1 MYLALLVIFL
11 QCSELYSQK
20 RVFTFNTVD
29 IKVQP
34 SVKVK
39 NGAPLSITCHA
50 DISKSTDFQLK
61 HNFTFFKDGKLVF
74 MTVSDKRDAR
84 YEIPVARS
92 SDTGDYECTV
102 EAGGKTKSSNSL
114 HVWVTG
120 MTKPIL
126 TAEKKEVLEGEVVKL
141 RCELPEEVP
150 PLYFFFRKMKMNST
164 PKEKSVFESQRN
176 FSVVEFPVEEGDN
189 ILQFDCFARRN
200 VKLEFESSE
209 HSKKTLVTVRE
220 PFIKPTLNVK
230 PSSNITEGDRIQ
242 IECSTVVARMRDI
255 EIILQKN
262 KTILNSVRDEKLLKY
277 SAVATLEDSGEY
289 QCKVEQGRASKTT
302 KLNIVVSELFPK
314 PILAA
319 SVIKLD
325 ENKELTLS
333 CSINGFQKANFSIL
347 RKNSNADIWLKNS
360 KNLTMRVNVNDT
372 GSYICKAEVKGI
384 VKESKPVTINVY
396 APVSKPT
403 LSVVSGLPEVVLG
416 KSLLLICRSVMG
428 TPPITF
434 TFYKGNKI
442 KETVVNDTYATF
454 LDENI
459 GQNDKGGYRC
469 DAKNNHSSGM
479 KTSNILNITVIVP
492 IKNASLGS
500 VPYGEVEDGSETV
513 FLCSVKEG
521 SWPIRF
527 RIFRKTDREVLLFEK
542 NENAHRVVWRREAM
556 NRQDT
561 GTYYC
566 MASNRA
572 NVDVKSH
579 PITISV
585 ILAAWQKGVIAAF
598 VLILIAGAVTL
609 TLWWLLCKKKKA
621 KGPSMEMSGSALAT
635 NLPNEKLTRQHND
648 GDYYSG
654 SGYIEDSE
662 NHMKSPDESKG
673 PDLESAEVEYTEV
686 EVSTLD
692 PHRGAFIRQTTKKK
706 EKKLILCQYIF
717 QLLYRRGLKQFIV
730 KSEKLIMCLHHTM
743 ILWKTGILDY
753 KGILMLLRT
762 VVSKI
767 SWEKKTSQDGRCC
780 KCFKSSAALIYEF
793 ARLFF
798 SKFMSLR
805 GTMEMFLKHLME
817 KITNKNSHRKVALET
832 TDLGSH
838 F

>member
-692 PHRGAFIRQTTKKK
+692 PHR
-706 EKKLILCQYIF
+706 
-717 QLLYRRGLKQFIV
+717 
-730 KSEKLIMCLHHTM
+730 
-743 ILWKTGILDY
+743 
-753 KGILMLLRT
+753 
-762 VVSKI
+762 
-767 SWEKKTSQDGRCC
+767 
-780 KCFKSSAALIYEF
+780 
-793 ARLFF
+793 
-798 SKFMSLR
+798 
-805 GTMEMFLKHLME
+805 
-817 KITNKNSHRKVALET
+817 ET
-832 TDLGSH
+832 TRAS
-838 F
+838 

>member
-1 MYLALLVIFL
+1 
-11 QCSELYSQK
+11 Q
-20 RVFTFNTVD
+20 VFTFNTVE

-39 NGAPLSITCHA
+39 NGAPMSIVCHA

-61 HNFTFFKDGKLVF
+61 HNFTIFKDGKLVF
-74 MTVSDKRDAR
+74 MTVSDKGDAQ
-84 YEIPVARS
+84 YEISMARS
-92 SDTGDYECTV
+92 SDTGEYECTV

-150 PLYFFFRKMKMNST
+150 PLYFFFRKIKMNST
-164 PKEKSVFESQRN
+164 PKEKHVFEPYRN
-176 FSVVEFPVEEGDN
+176 FSVVEFSVEEGDN
-189 ILQFDCFARRN
+189 ILQFDCFGRRN
-200 VKLEFESSE
+200 VKLEFETSE
-209 HSKKTLVTVRE
+209 HSNKTLVTVRE
-220 PFIKPTLNVK
+220 PFIKPTLNAK
-230 PSSNITEGDRIQ
+230 PSSNITEGDRVQ
-242 IECSTVVARMRDI
+242 FECSTVVARMRDI

-277 SAVATLEDSGEY
+277 SAIATLEDSGEY
-289 QCKVEQGRASKTT
+289 LCKVEQGRASKTT
-302 KLNIVVSELFPK
+302 KLNVVVSELFPK

-319 SVIKLD
+319 SMSKLD

-333 CSINGFQKANFSIL
+333 CSISGFRKANFSIL
-347 RKNSNADIWLKNS
+347 RKNSNGDIWLKNS
-360 KNLTMRVNVNDT
+360 RNLTLRVNVNDT

-384 VKESKPVTINVY
+384 VKESKPVRINVY

-416 KSLLLICRSVMG
+416 KPLQLICRSVMG

-434 TFYKGNKI
+434 TFYKGNEVK
-442 KETVVNDTYATF
+442 KTVINDTYATF

-459 GQNDKGGYRC
+459 RQNDKRGYKC
-469 DAKNNHSSGM
+469 DARNNHSSGV
-479 KTSNILNITVIVP
+479 KTSNILNITVI
-492 IKNASLGS
+492 
-500 VPYGEVEDGSETV
+500 EVEDGSETA

-527 RIFRKTDREVLLFEK
+527 RIFRKTDHEVLLFEK
-542 NENAHRVVWRREAM
+542 NENADRVLWRKAAM

-566 MASNRA
+566 IASNRA

-585 ILAAWQKGVIAAF
+585 ILASWQKGVIAAF
-598 VLILIAGAVTL
+598 VLIPIAGAITL
-609 TLWWLLCKKKKA
+609 ALWWFLCKKKKA
-621 KGPSMEMSGSALAT
+621 KGPSLEMSGSALPT
-635 NLPNEKLTRQHND
+635 NLTSEKMTRQHND

-662 NHMKSPDESKG
+662 NHLKSTDESKG

-692 PHRGAFIRQTTKKK
+692 PHR
-706 EKKLILCQYIF
+706 
-717 QLLYRRGLKQFIV
+717 
-730 KSEKLIMCLHHTM
+730 
-743 ILWKTGILDY
+743 
-753 KGILMLLRT
+753 
-762 VVSKI
+762 
-767 SWEKKTSQDGRCC
+767 
-780 KCFKSSAALIYEF
+780 
-793 ARLFF
+793 
-798 SKFMSLR
+798 
-805 GTMEMFLKHLME
+805 
-817 KITNKNSHRKVALET
+817 
-832 TDLGSH
+832 
-838 F
+838 

>member
-1 MYLALLVIFL
+1 
-11 QCSELYSQK
+11 Q
-20 RVFTFNTVD
+20 VFTINTVD

-39 NGAPLSITCHA
+39 NGAPLSIVCHA

-61 HNFTFFKDGKLVF
+61 HNFTIFKDGKLVF
-74 MTVSDKRDAR
+74 MTVSDKGDAR
-84 YEIPVARS
+84 YEIPMARS

-102 EAGGKTKSSNSL
+102 EAGRKTKSSNSL

-150 PLYFFFRKMKMNST
+150 PLYFFFRKIKMNST
-164 PKEKSVFESQRN
+164 PKEKFVFESQRN
-176 FSVVEFPVEEGDN
+176 FSVVEFSVEEGDN
-189 ILQFDCFARRN
+189 ILQFDCFGRRN
-200 VKLEFESSE
+200 VKLELESSE
-209 HSKKTLVTVRE
+209 HSNKTLVTVRE
-220 PFIKPTLNVK
+220 PFIKPTLNAK

-242 IECSTVVARMRDI
+242 IECSTVVARLRDI

-262 KTILNSVRDEKLLKY
+262 KTILNSVQNEKLLKY

-289 QCKVEQGRASKTT
+289 LCKVEQGRASKTT
-302 KLNIVVSELFPK
+302 KLNVVVSELFPK
-314 PILAA
+314 PVLAA
-319 SVIKLD
+319 SMIKLD

-333 CSINGFQKANFSIL
+333 CGISGFQKANFSIL
-347 RKNSNADIWLKNS
+347 RKNSNGNIWLKNS
-360 KNLTMRVNVNDT
+360 RNLTMRVNVNDT

-434 TFYKGNKI
+434 TFYKGNEIKKI
-442 KETVVNDTYATF
+442 VVNDTYAMF
-454 LDENI
+454 LDEDI
-459 GQNDKGGYRC
+459 RQNDKRGYRC

-542 NENAHRVVWRREAM
+542 NENGNTVVWRREAM

-572 NVDVKSH
+572 NVDVKSR

-609 TLWWLLCKKKKA
+609 TIWWFLCKKKK
-621 KGPSMEMSGSALAT
+621 
-635 NLPNEKLTRQHND
+635 
-648 GDYYSG
+648 
-654 SGYIEDSE
+654 
-662 NHMKSPDESKG
+662 
-673 PDLESAEVEYTEV
+673 
-686 EVSTLD
+686 
-692 PHRGAFIRQTTKKK
+692 
-706 EKKLILCQYIF
+706 
-717 QLLYRRGLKQFIV
+717 
-730 KSEKLIMCLHHTM
+730 
-743 ILWKTGILDY
+743 
-753 KGILMLLRT
+753 
-762 VVSKI
+762 
-767 SWEKKTSQDGRCC
+767 
-780 KCFKSSAALIYEF
+780 
-793 ARLFF
+793 
-798 SKFMSLR
+798 
-805 GTMEMFLKHLME
+805 
-817 KITNKNSHRKVALET
+817 
-832 TDLGSH
+832 
-838 F
+838 

>member
-1 MYLALLVIFL
+1 
-11 QCSELYSQK
+11 
-20 RVFTFNTVD
+20 
-29 IKVQP
+29 
-34 SVKVK
+34 
-39 NGAPLSITCHA
+39 
-50 DISKSTDFQLK
+50 
-61 HNFTFFKDGKLVF
+61 

-692 PHRGAFIRQTTKKK
+692 PHRAPVQKGTETVYSEIRKANN
-706 EKKLILCQYIF
+706 
-717 QLLYRRGLKQFIV
+717 
-730 KSEKLIMCLHHTM
+730 
-743 ILWKTGILDY
+743 
-753 KGILMLLRT
+753 
-762 VVSKI
+762 VSP
-767 SWEKKTSQDGRCC
+767 SYYDSVENRHS
-780 KCFKSSAALIYEF
+780 
-793 ARLFF
+793 RLQ
-798 SKFMSLR
+798 
-805 GTMEMFLKHLME
+805 GHPDAT
-817 KITNKNSHRKVALET
+817 
-832 TDLGSH
+832 
-838 F
+838 